1 MFVLL
6 LAPWMKCSRCGF
18 LVEDLFG
25 LEAGF
30 TGVYGTCPA
39 PIDLLE
45 LYYCKHLKHMT
56 QSDSHVPLSI
66 LELYHVA
73 TSIW

>member
-1 MFVLL
+1 
-6 LAPWMKCSRCGF
+6 MKCSRCGF
-18 LVEDLFG
+18 LMEDLFG

-30 TGVYGTCPA
+30 AGLYDTCPA

-45 LYYCKHLKHMT
+45 LCYCKHLKHMT
-56 QSDSHVPLSI
+56 LSNFPVPLSI

-73 TSIW
+73 TSIG